1 MVPTSFA
8 NRRECRAPQR
18 LAVFAWLA
26 LQMLNGS
33 AARPQQSET
42 PRKDAPASR
51 PEAKISDRLHE
62 AFLRDVSDYDFALEA
77 DDRQKLELR
86 REPVMRF
93 TAGPD
98 DFQGEVYVWTDHGVG
113 AVVGCVWTGAV
124 QGQRRRIFHEFHSL
138 TSQPLVSGPGGGT
151 RWHSE
156 EPGLKLEPIPDAPV
170 PAENEARRLTQMRN
184 LARSFSADMT
194 KEGVKGDLRLLPQPL
209 YRYKPTNKDSQ
220 VIDGALF
227 AYVWA
232 GGPLDPEVFLVIEAR
247 REGSRAS
254 WQFAPARFTNREAT
268 VKHKGREV
276 WRAEPDSPGIF
287 DGVTT
292 KRYFVLPVK
301 TIAVGPGE

>member
-1 MVPTSFA
+1 MVPTRFA
-8 NRRECRAPQR
+8 NRRECRAPER
-18 LAVFAWLA
+18 SAVFAWLA
-26 LQMLNGS
+26 LQILSGS
-33 AARPQQSET
+33 AAWSQQAET
-42 PRKDAPASR
+42 TKQDAPASR
-51 PEAKISDRLHE
+51 AEAKISDRLHE
-62 AFLRDVSDYDFALEA
+62 VFFKDVSDYAFALET

-93 TAGPD
+93 TAGPN
-98 DFQGEVYVWTDHGVG
+98 DFQGEVYVWTDRGVG
-113 AVVGCVWTGAV
+113 AVVGCVWTGEIV
-124 QGQRRRIFHEFHSL
+124 NQRRRIFHEFHSL
-138 TSQPLVSGPGGGT
+138 SSQPLVSGSGGAT
-151 RWHSE
+151 KWHSE
-156 EPGLKLEPIPDAPV
+156 EPGLKHEPIPDAPA

-184 LARSFSADMT
+184 LAREFSADMT
-194 KEGVKGDLRLLPQPL
+194 KEGVKGELRLLPQPL

-220 VIDGALF
+220 VVDGGLF

-276 WRAEPDSPGIF
+276 WRAEPGSPGIF

-292 KRYFVLPVK
+292 KRYFVIPVK
-301 TIAVGPGE
+301 TIAADAGD